1 LFQDISSVRPRPFL
15 ACARLWPACAVRAA
29 LLVGMIAQKVIAAVT
44 LVNVAAGFGGHQSQ
58 AQRVFGSS
66 LAFGGDSDLAARALV
81 RRRSAGGAGG
91 IPGAA
96 PASLAEALRDK
107 SDGKEDKVL
116 KQTIFD
122 EARQK
127 VAKLNEKKAERL
139 SGVDK
144 RIAQLARAMENVQLD
159 LLKQE
164 EEEGVDEREVQRLK
178 EQHAKHKRDLEQAGS
193 DILLLERDVAKQIV
207 DIWQSAEKHVREALR
222 SKLPDEVAPLQAMLE
237 QVRTETEKALEA
249 QAFAYDMTTDVTCRH
264 KDFEGLK
271 TKIATVAGKGYSRL
285 RAEVALDKEQWDVD
299 KALKRLAKES
309 PKKSD

>member
-58 AQRVFGSS
+58 AQRVFGSF

-127 VAKLNEKKAERL
+127 VAKLKKKKQSGPVLSANEWASSSARWER
-139 SGVDK
+139 
-144 RIAQLARAMENVQLD
+144 
-159 LLKQE
+159 
-164 EEEGVDEREVQRLK
+164 
-178 EQHAKHKRDLEQAGS
+178 
-193 DILLLERDVAKQIV
+193 
-207 DIWQSAEKHVREALR
+207 
-222 SKLPDEVAPLQAMLE
+222 
-237 QVRTETEKALEA
+237 
-249 QAFAYDMTTDVTCRH
+249 
-264 KDFEGLK
+264 
-271 TKIATVAGKGYSRL
+271 
-285 RAEVALDKEQWDVD
+285 
-299 KALKRLAKES
+299 
-309 PKKSD
+309 

>member
-58 AQRVFGSS
+58 AQRVFGSF

-127 VAKLNEKKAERL
+127 VAKLNEIKKRA
-139 SGVDK
+139 
-144 RIAQLARAMENVQLD
+144 AQSCQRTNSPAQRRARRGE
-159 LLKQE
+159 
-164 EEEGVDEREVQRLK
+164 
-178 EQHAKHKRDLEQAGS
+178 
-193 DILLLERDVAKQIV
+193 
-207 DIWQSAEKHVREALR
+207 
-222 SKLPDEVAPLQAMLE
+222 
-237 QVRTETEKALEA
+237 
-249 QAFAYDMTTDVTCRH
+249 
-264 KDFEGLK
+264 
-271 TKIATVAGKGYSRL
+271 
-285 RAEVALDKEQWDVD
+285 
-299 KALKRLAKES
+299 
-309 PKKSD
+309 